1 MVPKYGGERITCDEE
16 AALFI
21 DSVLAP
27 IADELAGGSFIESPL
42 GLVSRSQEEN
52 LDSEDESWAEIGF
65 SAVKLYHK
73 NNQPRVSYMMWV
85 HSEIPLDEMNFLY
98 DADNPY
104 IEPDDDAEHRIIEE
118 REFTLNGS
126 TLLAHKTLDYVF
138 YEDDEEVNRQGMDD
152 DFEIVDIP
160 DPEEA
165 DRMVEVAD
173 EVLAEFDVEDMRVI
187 SGILGRLGLMQKPEV
202 SIQ

>member
-1 MVPKYGGERITCDEE
+1 
-16 AALFI
+16 
-21 DSVLAP
+21 
-27 IADELAGGSFIESPL
+27 
-42 GLVSRSQEEN
+42 
-52 LDSEDESWAEIGF
+52 
-65 SAVKLYHK
+65 
-73 NNQPRVSYMMWV
+73 MMWV